1 MAQAPAPNPIK
12 EPFPISLVGGRYLLF
27 DVDVIAHCRRAHNIC
42 GLLVGTIPNLSQQ
55 NVFLGVPLE
64 LMPEEARVLVD
75 KGAAYIVDDAQA
87 HQERF
92 AEMSREERL
101 KYMAEM
107 DKRGE
112 EVTREQ
118 TEMAERR
125 KERALREK
133 GLKTDPGSLT
143 ASSTSEQTLHASDSG
158 LGFIM
163 KGSRFSDSS
172 TPIKVAKVDAS
183 LSPSTASSD
192 AGSSGLGSSGLGF
205 IMKGS
210 SFSDSWVQVKPP
222 KIDSPALVPIPTAAP
237 PAPVEESLFDA
248 APAAAAATAAAP
260 SIKSSAAKGVAA
272 QKHYVTPTTSYP
284 PTAAPPKERSA
295 PPPKVP
301 DSYPLFRYLHSKG
314 YYHMPG
320 LRFGCHYNVYPGD
333 PLRYHSHFAATGLG
347 WDQKFELLDVVG
359 GGRLG
364 TGTKKAYMIGGEDP
378 DVDAKEKDPV
388 RAFSV
393 EWAAL

>member
-101 KYMAEM
+101 KYMADM

-143 ASSTSEQTLHASDSG
+143 ASSTSERTLHANDSG

-163 KGSRFSDSS
+163 KGSSFSDSW
-172 TPIKVAKVDAS
+172 TPVKAANVDSS

-192 AGSSGLGSSGLGF
+192 AGSSDLGSSGLGF

-210 SFSDSWVQVKPP
+210 SFSDSWVQVKAP
-222 KIDSPALVPIPTAAP
+222 KIDYPAPVPVPTAAP

-248 APAAAAATAAAP
+248 ATEP
-260 SIKSSAAKGVAA
+260 SAKSSAAKGVAA

-284 PTAAPPKERSA
+284 PTAAPPKERAA
-295 PPPKVP
+295 PTPKVP

-378 DVDAKEKDPV
+378 EVDAKEKDPV